1 MKKVTVFQEH
11 THEGVTFP
19 AGSEIELPDDAA
31 DYLLNAEGD
40 RRAREIKAIQKR
52 KEIME
57 APSE

>member
-1 MKKVTVFQEH
+1 MKKVTVLQEH

>member
-57 APSE
+57 VPSE